1 VKLVPAQALDLAALT
16 RLFNEGFSGYL
27 RPMSLDETGLARH
40 IAHSD
45 IDLASSQVVTVAGA
59 PVAFALAG
67 RRGTEAWIGG
77 MGTAPAHRR
86 RGLGERALTATIEAA
101 SRAGCTTVWLEVIDE
116 NHQAIGLYEKLGFQ
130 VVRDVVVWSLP
141 ATGRPVAAHRGAD
154 VQTAQAW
161 IASRRPSR
169 EPWQRADATLERMRE
184 SGWELR
190 AVTVPDDAE
199 LAAAALY
206 RGDGA
211 TVHVLQA
218 AAQDEAAATEVLLA
232 AAGHER
238 TLRFANAPAEEAFS
252 VALEGLGADL
262 VARQD
267 EMRLQ
272 LS

>member
-1 VKLVPAQALDLAALT
+1 VEVVPAKSLDLEALT

-27 RPMSLDETGLARH
+27 QPMSLGETAMAQH
-40 IAHSD
+40 IAHND
-45 IDLASSQVVTVAGA
+45 IDLACSQVVTMAGA

-67 RRGTEAWIGG
+67 RRDSEAWIGG
-77 MGTAPAHRR
+77 MGTAPEHRR
-86 RGLGERALTATIEAA
+86 RGLGERALSATIEAV
-101 SRAGCTTVWLEVIDE
+101 SRAGDAAVWLEVIDE

-141 ATGRPVAAHRGAD
+141 ATGQPVPAHRAGE

-161 IASRRPSR
+161 IASQRPR
-169 EPWQRADATLERMRE
+169 PEPWQRADATLERMRE

-190 AVTVPDDAE
+190 AVAVPDDGE
-199 LAAAALY
+199 LAATALY
-206 RGDGA
+206 RDDGA
-211 TVHVLQA
+211 TVYVLQA

-238 TLRFANAPAEEAFS
+238 TLRFANAPAKEAFS
-252 VALEGLGADL
+252 AALEALGADAVIRL
-262 VARQD
+262 H
-267 EMRLQ
+267 EMRLS